1 LLQES
6 LGFVDRI
13 VSENKSDTLPG
24 LFYARASIYA
34 LMDQRNR
41 AIDDL
46 RLAED
51 NGWFRTW
58 YAKRDPAFASLRDDP
73 EFLEIVAGVD
83 ARLAQTRDKIRQD
96 KINGDF
102 KVDLDALYVR
112 E

>member
-1 LLQES
+1 
-6 LGFVDRI
+6 
-13 VSENKSDTLPG
+13 
-24 LFYARASIYA
+24 
-34 LMDQRNR
+34 MDQRNR

-46 RLAED
+46 RLAAD

-58 YAKRDPAFASLRDDP
+58 YAKRDPVFASLRDDP
-73 EFLEIVAGVD
+73 EFLEIVAGVE
-83 ARLAQTRDKIRQD
+83 ARLAQIRDKIRQD